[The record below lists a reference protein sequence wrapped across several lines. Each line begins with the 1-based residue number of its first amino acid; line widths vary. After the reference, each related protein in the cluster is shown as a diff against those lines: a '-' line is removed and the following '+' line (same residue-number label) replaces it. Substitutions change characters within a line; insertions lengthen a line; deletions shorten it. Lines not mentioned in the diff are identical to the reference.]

1 MNVITTK
8 KTDLKLKDVCF
19 SDGHLTDEN
28 GEVVNLL
35 DVLQAVFGSE
45 QFTLTATVTTKEEHE
60 IDEFY
65 DDIVE

>member
-19 SDGHLTDEN
+19 SEGHLVDEF
-28 GEVVNLL
+28 GELVNLMEAL
-35 DVLQAVFGSE
+35 ETVFAGQ
-45 QFTLTATVTTKEEHE
+45 QFTITATVTTKEEHE

-65 DDIVE
+65 DDIDE

>member
-19 SDGHLTDEN
+19 SMGHLTDEN
-28 GEVVNLL
+28 GEAVNLM
-35 DVLQAVFGSE
+35 DVLQVVFGE
-45 QFTLTATVTTKEEHE
+45 QQFTITATVTTKEEHE

-65 DDIVE
+65 DDIDE